1 MVWLFLKMMFMGQL
15 FLALIMNLA
24 LFGQPYETQT
34 YTVLDT
40 IEGVEIRYYPASVHV
55 KTTSF
60 QGDSRNFSKLFS
72 YISKGNQSDIK
83 IAMTTPVYMEQND
96 TVQEMSFV
104 LPKKYL
110 AVTPPQPLQN
120 DVRICDVPAGYFAA
134 LRFGGYA
141 SASKIDRYAT
151 SLNRI
156 LKNHNM
162 IAKGVLKTLVYD
174 SPFSFFNRRNEVV
187 FEIDPQSLP
196 SDIVTK
202 QP

>member
-1 MVWLFLKMMFMGQL
+1 MVWLFLKMMFTVQL
-15 FLALIMNLA
+15 FFALIMNIA
-24 LFGQPYETQT
+24 LFGQRYETQT

-40 IEGVEIRYYPASVHV
+40 LEGVEIRYYPASVHV
-55 KTTSF
+55 KTTSY
-60 QGDSRNFSKLFS
+60 QGDNSNFSKLFS
-72 YISKGNQSDIK
+72 YISKGNQSKIK

-110 AVTPPQPLQN
+110 AVTPPEPQQN
-120 DVRICDVPAGYFAA
+120 DVRICNVAAGYFAA

-141 SASKIDRYAT
+141 SASKIDRYAS
-151 SLNRI
+151 SLTRI
-156 LKNHNM
+156 LKDHKM

-187 FEIDPQSLP
+187 LEIDPQSLP
-196 SDIVTK
+196 ADIVTK